1 MQMVQST
8 VRTHA
13 IRMAYEEFLRW
24 KDEDTHAEWVDGEV
38 ILTMPPK
45 DRHQD
50 IVLFLASL
58 LRILLDLTG
67 TGKVR
72 TAPLEVYLPKR
83 PASREPDIVVVLEEN
98 LRNLGE
104 ERFTGAPDLLV
115 EVISE
120 DSVRR
125 DRVEKFLEYE
135 REGVREYWLVDS
147 RPAHYDVEAFALEAS
162 VYTPIGVDH
171 EGWLQSLVLP
181 GFRVKPTWFT
191 SESLPDSLSALNE
204 MLSPELKTQLMQR
217 LGGE

>member
-1 MQMVQST
+1 MVQST
-8 VRTHA
+8 VRSHA

-38 ILTMPPK
+38 ILAMPPK

-72 TAPLEVYLPKR
+72 AAPLEVYLPKR
-83 PASREPDIVVVLEEN
+83 PASREPDIVVVLGEN

-147 RPAHYDVEAFALEAS
+147 SPAHYSVEAFALEAG

-181 GFRVKPTWFT
+181 GFRVKPAWFT
-191 SESLPDSLSALNE
+191 SDFLPDSLSALSE
-204 MLSPELKTQLMQR
+204 MLSSELKAQLRQR